1 MGYLTESQL
10 DNVIEMPIALSSTAL
25 KMGDW
30 LIIGSVKIQ
39 QPMRLTVRMLNLQV
53 LTSTANVVA
62 LDATNLVYGNL
73 GIVYVVLRKDYLS
86 GNPGAGSGVDSLAA
100 TGLGFFFRDITAPV
114 MVTDP
119 GVYSWII
126 ANNCQPSSARSPG
139 IPTGTDID
147 FEVAVTGSARLEL
160 NYNQ

>member
-10 DNVIEMPIALSSTAL
+10 DSIIEMPISLSATSL

-30 LIIGSVKIQ
+30 LIVGSIKIQ

-53 LTSTANVVA
+53 LTSTADVEA
-62 LDATNLVYGNL
+62 LDPTNLVYGNL
-73 GIVYVVLRKDYLS
+73 GLVYVVMRKDYMS
-86 GNPGAGSGVDSLAA
+86 GTPGASGGVDSLIA
-100 TGLGFFFRDITAPV
+100 TSVGYFVRDITVPIA
-114 MVTDP
+114 VTDP

-126 ANNCQPSSARSPG
+126 ANNTQPSTANSPG
-139 IPTGTDID
+139 VPIGTSID
-147 FEVAVTGSARLEL
+147 FEVALTGSARLEL